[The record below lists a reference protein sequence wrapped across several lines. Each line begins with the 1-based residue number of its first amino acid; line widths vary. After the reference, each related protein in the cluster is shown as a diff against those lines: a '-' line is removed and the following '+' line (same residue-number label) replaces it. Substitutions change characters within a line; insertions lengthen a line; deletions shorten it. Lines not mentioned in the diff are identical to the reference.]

1 MSNKFHSWTAD
12 WFFYIIFNHWEL
24 SSVLFLLFAS
34 VIFLVLYNFRLAT
47 NSRTVLITI
56 AGYGIAF
63 SLSYI
68 LFSLSSFSRWLG
80 LCGLLFF
87 YVPALH
93 MLIKYR
99 NVFLAYI
106 QATFNLVVTFFI
118 SMVFAYLASMYYVI
132 SPEMFA
138 SEQFAI
144 FVERYKTMIGMKIG
158 LIFLCCYTV
167 AMHWFRRNV

>member
-1 MSNKFHSWTAD
+1 VSNKFHSWTAD
-12 WFFYIIFNHWEL
+12 WFFYVILIHWEL
-24 SSVLFLLFAS
+24 SSILFLLFAP
-34 VIFLVLYNFRLAT
+34 VIFFVLYNFRLPT

-56 AGYGIAF
+56 TGYGIAF

-99 NVFLAYI
+99 NCFLAYI

-138 SEQFAI
+138 SEQFTI

-158 LIFLCCYTV
+158 LIF
-167 AMHWFRRNV
+167 RNCSPPVLHVSF